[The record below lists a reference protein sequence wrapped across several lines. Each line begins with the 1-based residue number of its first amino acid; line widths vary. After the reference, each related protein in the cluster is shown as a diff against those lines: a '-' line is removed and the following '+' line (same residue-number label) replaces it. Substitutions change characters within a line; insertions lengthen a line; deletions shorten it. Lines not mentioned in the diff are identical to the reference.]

1 MLPPDDTAE
10 TFSVLDRENMDSQV
24 QERSDVYNDIMSSNS
39 LSDNVFKSTVLSGL
53 ASLKSELA
61 EVKSDLRRVEQKQ
74 QVNNQ
79 PQCAVQSHP
88 CLLYLCLSRPHDSPL
103 GKNGL
108 QILLG
113 CAVEQYVLLK
123 SDPTATYQ
131 VKILQQHLQ
140 GALSNTQT
148 SGCFIDLWRPRSSVS
163 RSRGFEHEQSQV
175 TKQVA
180 TPTSLKIT
188 CWNCRGLSNSTQYL
202 NELISDGSDIIEL
215 TTIQAVVS

>member
-1 MLPPDDTAE
+1 MLPDTAE

-24 QERSDVYNDIMSSNS
+24 KERSDVYNDIMSSNS
-39 LSDNVFKSTVLSGL
+39 LSDDVFKSTVLSGL

-61 EVKSDLRRVEQKQ
+61 EVKSDLRLVEQKQ
-74 QVNNQ
+74 QVNNNQ

-88 CLLYLCLSRPHDSPL
+88 CLLYLRLFMCSCSPL

-123 SDPTATYQ
+123 SDPTATYK

-140 GALSNTQT
+140 GALSNART
-148 SGCFIDLWRPRSSVS
+148 SGCFIDLWRLRSSVS
-163 RSRGFEHEQSQV
+163 RSRGFEHKQSQV
-175 TKQVA
+175 TKQVG
-180 TPTSLKIT
+180 TPTSQP
-188 CWNCRGLSNSTQYL
+188 TQ
-202 NELISDGSDIIEL
+202 D
-215 TTIQAVVS
+215 